1 MKFIAINLLLG
12 TFVFTLSSCNWNRT
26 EKAQQQI
33 YASGPD
39 APSALSE
46 TLVRRAAPALTA
58 GLAHSDVQLRRPG
71 QQLTRRSSV
80 PFIKILAMFTKKY
93 LLIVSG
99 HSAAHATSD
108 HVCSHI
114 HDTVVGTSRLW

>member
-1 MKFIAINLLLG
+1 MLNNSLTILNSRKNYKMKFIAINLLLG

-46 TLVRRAAPALTA
+46 TLQRNQDYYKI
-58 GLAHSDVQLRRPG
+58 SDDE
-71 QQLTRRSSV
+71 
-80 PFIKILAMFTKKY
+80 
-93 LLIVSG
+93 LLSKM
-99 HSAAHATSD
+99 
-108 HVCSHI
+108 
-114 HDTVVGTSRLW
+114 L